1 MGGTRQFRIQAG
13 FDLIPERA
21 DTTYKGKQLLLPH
34 FEGGQQY
41 SQFTNYWV
49 AAPAQ
54 PANLYADYLNAHH
67 REGIQHIALAVPD
80 LDKAIAAYGTR
91 GYHVEQFSSWGT
103 IGQPGSGVHAY
114 MDTEK
119 VGGLSAELYH
129 AY

>member
-1 MGGTRQFRIQAG
+1 MQQ
-13 FDLIPERA
+13 IPERA

-41 SQFTNYWV
+41 SQFTNYWI
-49 AAPAQ
+49 AAPAN
-54 PANLYADYLNAHH
+54 PANLYADYLKTHR
-67 REGIQHIALAVPD
+67 REGMQHIALAVPD
-80 LDKAIAAYGTR
+80 LDKAIAAYGAL
-91 GYHVEQFSSWGT
+91 GYQVEQFSSWGA

>member
-1 MGGTRQFRIQAG
+1 M
-13 FDLIPERA
+13 
-21 DTTYKGKQLLLPH
+21 
-34 FEGGQQY
+34 
-41 SQFTNYWV
+41 

-54 PANLYADYLNAHH
+54 PANIYADYMGPRR
-67 REGIQHIALAVPD
+67 REGIQHIALSVPD
-80 LDKAIAAYGTR
+80 LDKAIADYGKL